1 MARYHGPKCKLC
13 RREGTKLFLKGQR
26 CQSAKCPIEDRPK
39 PPGMHGWRR
48 GRTSDYAVRLRVK
61 QRCKRYYGV
70 LEKQFRRYFDL
81 AAKKTGNT
89 GENLL
94 VTLESR
100 IDNVLTICG
109 FAVSRA
115 QARQL
120 VTHGHV
126 CVNGRRVDRPNFIV
140 SEGDVVRP
148 ELDDSILDM
157 VRLHREESGQPQP
170 AWLDVNDADLTV
182 HVVRS
187 PVRGDVTIDIED
199 GLIVEYCSR

>member
-48 GRTSDYAVRLRVK
+48 GRTSDYCVRLRVK
-61 QRCKRYYGV
+61 QKCKRYYGV

-100 IDNVLTICG
+100 LDNVLTISGSTAAGSTARTSSSPKATCCVPNWTT
-109 FAVSRA
+109 AYWTWCACIAKRRASPSR
-115 QARQL
+115 
-120 VTHGHV
+120 HGW
-126 CVNGRRVDRPNFIV
+126 I
-140 SEGDVVRP
+140 STT
-148 ELDDSILDM
+148 
-157 VRLHREESGQPQP
+157 Q
-170 AWLDVNDADLTV
+170 T
-182 HVVRS
+182 
-187 PVRGDVTIDIED
+187 
-199 GLIVEYCSR
+199 